1 MNGLTSKRLDNYWK
15 ECKRKSRCSEAMVV
29 KASLIFGNGYR
40 RCFFLCEVLD
50 VARMSFYCWLGMLFE
65 TVENAHRK
73 ADLSRILGMR
83 KDEIAMNVNELC
95 RYQDRVRCYG
105 DTFTYNV
112 DTPKSY
118 LKNIEVIFGDA
129 NLQALDDLECL
140 ARLEKV
146 TGVMRV

>member
-15 ECKRKSRCSEAMVV
+15 KCNGKKRYSERMIAH
-29 KASLIFGNGYR
+29 ASLSFWNGYR
-40 RCFFLCEVLD
+40 KSFFLCEVLD
-50 VARMSFYCWLGMLFE
+50 VVRMSIYCWLGMLFE
-65 TVENAHRK
+65 TVENAHIK
-73 ADLSRILGMR
+73 ADLSKILGMR

-95 RYQDRVRCYG
+95 RYQDKVRCYG

-112 DTPKSY
+112 DTPKRY

-129 NLQALDDLECL
+129 NLQALDDLDCL
-140 ARLEKV
+140 ARVEKV